1 MGGVG
6 LLALVCFPV
15 YDSIVRGQP
24 GQAFLTQIRRIRE
37 IVPDL
42 PPPLNLSTESPDA
55 PRRVIADRYEV
66 VSVIGQ
72 GSAARTLLC
81 CDLREDRRVVV
92 KELHFAHLS
101 DWKYLELFEREAK
114 MLGRLDHPSI
124 PGVFDY
130 FQGEGGSATFYI
142 VQEYIEAPSLLQ
154 RMESG
159 PMLGQTEI
167 HEIAV
172 GLLDVLAYMHGRAPP
187 VIHRDIKPSNV
198 LLRANGT
205 PALIDFGGVRAAWQP
220 RGAEGATVVGTF
232 GYMAPEQFAGQAGP
246 TSDLYALG
254 ATLLHLVTGHPPSD
268 FPFDAGRIEIPD
280 DLPTDRPLADLIEA
294 LLRPAPRERPSTAQ
308 VARDLLT
315 NPAARQAGQI
325 TTSHSMPPA
334 LAVAP
339 PRKAVFGESGDPR
352 FVHMGDPPR
361 DPRGEFRDVYRNLMH
376 PLFPARRAW
385 SDAAHVFWI
394 GFVGAASIVTLGG
407 APAVYGLLL
416 RKRRKKYEDLFRQ
429 GLFTTGTIRSI
440 PGADVGM
447 STMIKYEFEVGG
459 IAYRG
464 YMQQPGEMAR
474 YWSVSDTV
482 AILYDPEDPSGSCIV
497 YR

>member
-1 MGGVG
+1 M
-6 LLALVCFPV
+6 
-15 YDSIVRGQP
+15 
-24 GQAFLTQIRRIRE
+24 
-37 IVPDL
+37 
-42 PPPLNLSTESPDA
+42 NLSTEAPDA

-81 CDLREDRRVVV
+81 SDLREDRRVVV
-92 KELHFAHLS
+92 KELHFAHLA

-114 MLGRLDHPSI
+114 MLGRLEHPSI
-124 PGVFDY
+124 PSVFDY

-159 PMLGQTEI
+159 PMLGQQEI

-172 GLLDVLAYMHGRAPP
+172 GLLDVLAYLHGRAPP

-198 LLRANGT
+198 LLRDNGT

-232 GYMAPEQFAGQAGP
+232 GYMAPEQLAGQAGP

-268 FPFDAGRIEIPD
+268 FPFDAGRIEVPD
-280 DLPTDRPLADLIEA
+280 DLPTDRPLAGLIEA
-294 LLRPAPRERPSTAQ
+294 LLRPAPRDRPSTAQ
-308 VARDLLT
+308 AARDLLT
-315 NPAARQAGQI
+315 DPAPRTATQI
-325 TTSHSMPPA
+325 ATSHSMPT
-334 LAVAP
+334 AVAS
-339 PRKAVFGESGDPR
+339 PRKAVFGESGEPR

-361 DPRGEFRDVYRNLMH
+361 DAGGEFKDVYRNLMH
-376 PLFPARRAW
+376 PFFPARRAW
-385 SDAAHVFWI
+385 SDAEHVFWI
-394 GFVGAASIVTLGG
+394 GFVGAVSIVTLGG
-407 APAVYGLLL
+407 APAVYVLL
-416 RKRRKKYEDLFRQ
+416 RRRRTKYDDLFRQ

-440 PGADVGM
+440 PGATGLH
-447 STMIKYEFEVGG
+447 TMVKYEFEVGE

-464 YMQQPGEMAR
+464 YMQQPAEMAR

-482 AILYDPEDPSGSCIV
+482 AIHYDPEDPSTSCIV

>member
-1 MGGVG
+1 
-6 LLALVCFPV
+6 
-15 YDSIVRGQP
+15 
-24 GQAFLTQIRRIRE
+24 
-37 IVPDL
+37 
-42 PPPLNLSTESPDA
+42 
-55 PRRVIADRYEV
+55 VIADRYEV

-81 CDLREDRRVVV
+81 SDLRTDRRVVV

-114 MLGRLDHPSI
+114 MLGRLEHPSI
-124 PGVFDY
+124 PRVFDY
-130 FQGEGGSATFYI
+130 FQGEGGSASFYI

-159 PMLGQTEI
+159 PMLGQEEI

-172 GLLDVLAYMHGRAPP
+172 GLLDVLAYLHGRAPP

-294 LLRPAPRERPSTAQ
+294 LLRPAPRDRPSTARA
-308 VARDLLT
+308 ARDLLT
-315 NPAARQAGQI
+315 SPAPRTAAQI
-325 TTSHSMPPA
+325 SPSHSMPA
-334 LAVAP
+334 AIA
-339 PRKAVFGESGDPR
+339 PRKTVFGVSGEPR

-361 DPRGEFRDVYRNLMH
+361 DPSGAFRDVYRNLMH

-385 SDAAHVFWI
+385 SDVEHIFWI

-407 APAVYGLLL
+407 APAVYGWLL
-416 RKRRKKYEDLFRQ
+416 RKRRKKYDHLFRH
-429 GLFTTGTIRSI
+429 GLLTSGIIRSI

-459 IAYRG
+459 ISYRG